1 MRPYN
6 QRKPYLKFCEC
17 DTARF
22 VKVRVIFDYIYIYI
36 YIYLNS
42 VDMKKMREFKI
53 LHGKL

>member
-36 YIYLNS
+36 YLNS
-42 VDMKKMREFKI
+42 VDMKKMRELKI

>member
-6 QRKPYLKFCEC
+6 QRKPNVKFCEC

-22 VKVRVIFDYIYIYI
+22 VKVKSYIWYIYI

-42 VDMKKMREFKI
+42 VDMKKMRELKI

>member
-36 YIYLNS
+36 YLNS